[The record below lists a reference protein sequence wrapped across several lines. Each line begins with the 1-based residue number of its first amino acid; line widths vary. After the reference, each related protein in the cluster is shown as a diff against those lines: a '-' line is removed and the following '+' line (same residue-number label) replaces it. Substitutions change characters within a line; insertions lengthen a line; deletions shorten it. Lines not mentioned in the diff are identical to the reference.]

1 MFLEPDSRQQLQIA
15 ENESLVKGVRVV
27 KRGCKTGVKKGVY
40 RGVLPSVRLDSEK
53 GSSRRFYEFK
63 NCFGILDQGD
73 NCQFFKRGDSGSG
86 VFKID
91 ETNRSLYPIGIAFG
105 RRNFQQLTCV
115 CKIKDIA
122 EKFNLSICQDAS
134 LYDMLNDIHNEEN
147 MDTN

>member
-27 KRGCKTGVKKGVY
+27 KRGCATGVTKGIL
-40 RGVLPSVRLDSEK
+40 RGVLSSVRIDPPDTP
-53 GSSRRFYEFK
+53 GPF
-63 NCFGILDQGD
+63 NCLNNCVGIFDKDQD
-73 NCQFFKRGDSGSG
+73 KDPFFKPGDSGSG
-86 VFKID
+86 VFQID